1 LALNL
6 SKSGTVILGDNVVR
20 NGELCNAKSDDEK
33 VLGVRRFVE
42 DLGRLDCVE
51 STAVQTVGIK
61 GYDGFTISIVR

>member
-1 LALNL
+1 M
-6 SKSGTVILGDNVVR
+6 R